1 MNNRFVNHL
10 QITLVV
16 LDLLV
21 INIVFLFCEYLFR
34 KGLVITAA
42 VIEYNSFL
50 YFLNFCWAGI
60 GWISGIY
67 TGKTIVNFELFS
79 RKSMNAFL
87 YFIGFTMLYLFFFRQ
102 ISISRTYIVAV
113 MAGISI
119 FLLANRF
126 FYLVIHQYFR
136 KKEYLIKKI
145 VVIGYNNLSKK
156 LVHYLE
162 NDGINSQIIGFCEEE
177 ENVHEISNYPILSNI
192 SHTLE
197 ECRHY
202 GATEIYSTIAPEQN
216 TALYDLIV
224 GAERNCIRFRLV
236 PDLGVFMKKQLFID
250 YLEDM
255 PVISLRRE
263 PLEDL
268 GNRIRRRMFDILI
281 SSLVILFIL
290 SWMVPLIGLLIWL
303 DSKGPVFFVQSR
315 SGKNNKSFPCLKF
328 RTMVVNDQ
336 SDRQQASRNDNRITR
351 IGAFLRRTSLDEFP
365 QFFNVLR
372 GDMSVV
378 GPRPHMLKHTDDY
391 SRLLDKFMVRQF
403 VKPGITGW
411 AQVNG
416 FRGETKN
423 LYQMEERVEHDI
435 WYMENWSL
443 WLDVRI
449 IFMTIYN
456 VVRGEANAL

>member
-1 MNNRFVNHL
+1 MNNRFLNHL

-16 LDLLV
+16 LDLVV
-21 INIVFLFCEYLFR
+21 INFVFLFCEYLFR
-34 KGLVITAA
+34 KGLVITT

-50 YFLNFCWAGI
+50 YFLNICWI
-60 GWISGIY
+60 VITWFTGIY
-67 TGKTIVNFELFS
+67 TGKNIVNFELFS
-79 RKSMNAFL
+79 RRSMNAFL
-87 YFIGFTMLYLFFFRQ
+87 YFIGFTTLYLYFFHQ
-102 ISISRTYIVAV
+102 ITISRAFIITV
-113 MAGISI
+113 MSGISI
-119 FLLANRF
+119 LLLTNRF
-126 FYLVIHQYFR
+126 FYLVISQYFR
-136 KKEYLIKKI
+136 KKEYLIRKI
-145 VVIGYNNLSKK
+145 VVIGYNPLSKK

-162 NDGINSQIIGFCEEE
+162 NEGINSQIIGFCEEE
-177 ENVHEISNYPILSNI
+177 ENVHEVSNYPILSNI

-216 TALYDLIV
+216 TALYDLIL
-224 GAERNCIRFRLV
+224 GAEKNCIRFRLV
-236 PDLGVFMKKQLFID
+236 PDLGVFMKKQLYID

-268 GNRIRRRMFDILI
+268 GNRIRRRLFDILV
-281 SSLVILFIL
+281 SSLVIIFIL
-290 SWMVPLIGLLIWL
+290 SWMVPLIGLLILL
-303 DSKGPVFFVQSR
+303 DSRGPVFFVQSR
-315 SGKNNKSFPCLKF
+315 SGKNNRSFPCLKF

-336 SDRQQASRNDNRITR
+336 SDNRQASRNDRRITR
-351 IGAFLRRTSLDEFP
+351 LGRFLRRTSLDEFP

-391 SRLLDKFMVRQF
+391 AQLLDKFMVRQF

-423 LYQMEERVEHDI
+423 LTQMEKRIEHDI

-449 IFMTIYN
+449 IFLTIYN
-456 VVRGEANAL
+456 IIFGEENVF

>member
-1 MNNRFVNHL
+1 MNNRFLNHL

-16 LDLLV
+16 LDLVV

-34 KGLVITAA
+34 KGLVITT

-50 YFLNFCWAGI
+50 YFLNICWVVI
-60 GWISGIY
+60 TWVTGIY
-67 TGKTIVNFELFS
+67 NGKYIVNFELFS
-79 RKSMNAFL
+79 RRSMNAFL
-87 YFIGFTMLYLFFFRQ
+87 YFIGFTMLYLFFFHQ
-102 ISISRTYIVAV
+102 ITISRTFIITV
-113 MAGISI
+113 MSGISVL
-119 FLLANRF
+119 LLANRF
-126 FYLVIHQYFR
+126 FYLIISQYFKR
-136 KKEYLIKKI
+136 KEYLIKKI
-145 VVIGYNNLSKK
+145 VVVGYNPLSKK

-162 NDGINSQIIGFCEEE
+162 NEGINSQIIGFCEEE
-177 ENVHEISNYPILSNI
+177 ENVHEVSNYPILSNI
-192 SHTLE
+192 SRTLE

-216 TALYDLIV
+216 TQLYDLIL
-224 GAERNCIRFRLV
+224 GAEKNCIRFRLV
-236 PDLGVFMKKQLFID
+236 PDLGVFLKKPLYID

-268 GNRIRRRMFDILI
+268 GNRIRRRLFDILF
-281 SSLVILFIL
+281 SSLVIIFIL
-290 SWMVPLIGLLIWL
+290 SWMVPVIGLLIL
-303 DSKGPVFFVQSR
+303 LESRGPIFFVQSR
-315 SGKNNKSFPCLKF
+315 SGKNNRSFPCIKF

-336 SDRQQASRNDNRITR
+336 SDHRQASRNDQRITR
-351 IGAFLRRTSLDEFP
+351 LGAFLRRTSLDEFP

-391 SRLLDKFMVRQF
+391 SRQLDKFMVRQF

-423 LYQMEERVEHDI
+423 LLQMEKRIEHDI

-449 IFMTIYN
+449 IFLTIYN
-456 VVRGEANAL
+456 IIRGEENAL

>member
-1 MNNRFVNHL
+1 MNNRFLNHL

-16 LDLLV
+16 LDLVV

-34 KGLVITAA
+34 KGLVITT

-50 YFLNFCWAGI
+50 YFLNICWVVI
-60 GWISGIY
+60 TWVTGIY
-67 TGKTIVNFELFS
+67 NGKYIVNFELFS
-79 RKSMNAFL
+79 RRSMNAFL
-87 YFIGFTMLYLFFFRQ
+87 YFIGFTMLYLFFFHQ
-102 ISISRTYIVAV
+102 ITISRTFIITV
-113 MAGISI
+113 MSGISVL
-119 FLLANRF
+119 LLANRF
-126 FYLVIHQYFR
+126 FYLVISQYFKR
-136 KKEYLIKKI
+136 KEYLIKKI
-145 VVIGYNNLSKK
+145 VVVGYNPLSKK

-162 NDGINSQIIGFCEEE
+162 NEGINSQIIGFCEEE
-177 ENVHEISNYPILSNI
+177 ENVHEVSNYPILSNI
-192 SHTLE
+192 SRTLE

-216 TALYDLIV
+216 TQLYDLIL
-224 GAERNCIRFRLV
+224 GAEKNCIRFRLV
-236 PDLGVFMKKQLFID
+236 PDLGVFLKKPLYID

-268 GNRIRRRMFDILI
+268 GNRIRRRLFDILF
-281 SSLVILFIL
+281 SSLVIIFIL
-290 SWMVPLIGLLIWL
+290 SWMVPLIGLLILL
-303 DSKGPVFFVQSR
+303 DSRGPIFFVQSR
-315 SGKNNKSFPCLKF
+315 SGKNNRSFPCIKF

-336 SDRQQASRNDNRITR
+336 SDNRQASRNDQRITR
-351 IGAFLRRTSLDEFP
+351 LGAFLRRTSLDEFP

-391 SRLLDKFMVRQF
+391 SQLLDKFMVRQF

-423 LYQMEERVEHDI
+423 LLQMEKRIEHDI

-449 IFMTIYN
+449 IFLTIYN
-456 VVRGEANAL
+456 IINGEENAL

>member
-1 MNNRFVNHL
+1 MNNRFLNHL
-10 QITLVV
+10 QITLVIM
-16 LDLLV
+16 DLVV
-21 INIVFLFCEYLFR
+21 INIVFLFCEYLFK
-34 KGLVITAA
+34 KGLVITT
-42 VIEYNSFL
+42 VLEYNSYL
-50 YFLNFCWAGI
+50 YFLNICWI
-60 GWISGIY
+60 VISWISGIY
-67 TGKTIVNFELFS
+67 NAKNIVNFELFS
-79 RKSMNAFL
+79 RRSMNAFL
-87 YFIGFTMLYLFFFRQ
+87 YFIGFTMLYLYFFRQ
-102 ISISRTYIVAV
+102 ITISRTFIISV
-113 MAGISI
+113 MSGISI
-119 FLLANRF
+119 FLLGNRF
-126 FYLVIHQYFR
+126 FYLLISQYFK

-145 VVIGYNNLSKK
+145 VVVGYNPLSKK

-162 NDGINSQIIGFCEEE
+162 NEGINSQIIGFCEEE
-177 ENVHEISNYPILSNI
+177 ENVHEVSNYPILSNI
-192 SHTLE
+192 SRTLE

-216 TALYDLIV
+216 TALYDLIL
-224 GAERNCIRFRLV
+224 GAEKNCIRFRLV
-236 PDLGVFMKKQLFID
+236 PDLGIFMKKQLYID

-255 PVISLRRE
+255 PVISLRKE

-268 GNRIRRRMFDILI
+268 GNRIRRRLFDILF

-290 SWMVPLIGLLIWL
+290 SWMVPLIGLLILL
-303 DSKGPVFFVQSR
+303 DSRGPIFFVQAR
-315 SGKNNKSFPCLKF
+315 SGKNNRTFPCVKF

-336 SDRQQASRNDNRITR
+336 SDRQQASRDDSRITR
-351 IGAFLRRTSLDEFP
+351 LGAFLRRTSLDEFP

-372 GDMSVV
+372 GDMSIV

-391 SRLLDKFMVRQF
+391 AQVLDKFMVRQF

-423 LYQMEERVEHDI
+423 LLQMEKRIEHDI

-449 IFMTIYN
+449 VFLTIYN
-456 VVRGEANAL
+456 LVRGEENAL

>member
-1 MNNRFVNHL
+1 MNNRFLNHL
-10 QITLVV
+10 QITLVTM
-16 LDLLV
+16 DLVV
-21 INIVFLFCEYLFR
+21 INIVFLFCEYLFK
-34 KGLVITAA
+34 KGLAITA

-50 YFLNFCWAGI
+50 YFLNLCWI
-60 GWISGIY
+60 LISWISGIY
-67 TGKTIVNFELFS
+67 NGKNIVNFELFS
-79 RKSMNAFL
+79 RRSMNAFL
-87 YFIGFTMLYLFFFRQ
+87 YFIGFTMLYLYFFRQ
-102 ISISRTYIVAV
+102 ISISRTFIVTV
-113 MAGISI
+113 MSGISI

-126 FYLVIHQYFR
+126 FYLLISQYFR

-145 VVIGYNNLSKK
+145 VVVGYNPLSKK
-156 LVHYLE
+156 LVNYLE

-177 ENVHEISNYPILSNI
+177 ENVHEVTNYPILSNI
-192 SHTLE
+192 SRTLE

-216 TALYDLIV
+216 TALYDLIL
-224 GAERNCIRFRLV
+224 GAEKNCIRFRLV
-236 PDLGVFMKKQLFID
+236 PDLGVFMKKQLYID

-255 PVISLRRE
+255 PVISLRKE

-268 GNRIRRRMFDILI
+268 GNRIRRRLFDII
-281 SSLVILFIL
+281 FSGLVILLIL
-290 SWMVPLIGLLIWL
+290 SWMVPLIGLLILL
-303 DSKGPVFFVQSR
+303 DSKGPIFFRQSR
-315 SGKNNKSFPCLKF
+315 SGKNNRSFLCIKF

-351 IGAFLRRTSLDEFP
+351 LGAFLRRTSLDEFP
-365 QFFNVLR
+365 QFFNVFR
-372 GDMSVV
+372 GDMSIV

-391 SRLLDKFMVRQF
+391 SQVLDKYMVRQF

-423 LYQMEERVEHDI
+423 LLQMERRIEHDI

-449 IFMTIYN
+449 VFLTIYN
-456 VVRGEANAL
+456 VIKGEPDAF

>member
-1 MNNRFVNHL
+1 MNNRFLNHL
-10 QITLVV
+10 QITLVI
-16 LDLLV
+16 LDLVV
-21 INIVFLFCEYLFR
+21 INIVFLSCEYLFKR
-34 KGLVITAA
+34 GLLIRTF
-42 VIEYNSFL
+42 IGYDSFL
-50 YFLNFCWAGI
+50 YFLNICWI
-60 GWISGIY
+60 IISWATGIY
-67 TGKTIVNFELFS
+67 NAKNIVNFELFS
-79 RKSMNAFL
+79 RRSMNAFL
-87 YFIGFTMLYLFFFRQ
+87 YFIGFTMLYLYFFRQ
-102 ISISRTYIVAV
+102 ISISRSFIITVIS
-113 MAGISI
+113 GISV

-126 FYLVIHQYFR
+126 IYLLISQYFR
-136 KKEYLIKKI
+136 KKEYFIKKI
-145 VVIGYNNLSKK
+145 VVVGYNPLSKK

-177 ENVHEISNYPILSNI
+177 ENVHEVTNYPILSNI

-216 TALYDLIV
+216 TALYDLIS

-236 PDLGVFMKKQLFID
+236 PDLGVFMKKQLYID

-255 PVISLRRE
+255 PVISLRKE

-268 GNRIRRRMFDILI
+268 GNRIRRRLFDVFFSGLVLI
-281 SSLVILFIL
+281 FIL
-290 SWMVPLIGLLIWL
+290 SWMVPLIGLLILL
-303 DSKGPVFFVQSR
+303 DSRGPIFFVQPR
-315 SGKNNKSFPCLKF
+315 SGKNNKTFPCIKF

-336 SDRQQASRNDNRITR
+336 SDRKQATKGDSRITR
-351 IGAFLRRTSLDEFP
+351 LGRLLRRTSLDEFP

-391 SRLLDKFMVRQF
+391 SKLLDKFMVRQF
-403 VKPGITGW
+403 VNPGITGW

-423 LYQMEERVEHDI
+423 LLQMERRVEHDI

-449 IFMTIYN
+449 IFLTIYN
-456 VVRGEANAL
+456 VIRGEENAL